1 MTIVSISAQ
10 GPWIEDTQD
19 THQDR
24 DHNKEEEEDYKGE
37 VDIVEENEGP
47 KEIHTNRR
55 AEM

>member
-19 THQDR
+19 THEDR